1 MFTQH
6 TVTAR
11 NWNKSFTHITFV
23 PNQLAVRVW
32 CPKSK
37 SSIWIFTSVLV
48 DSSPRSYLFPNP
60 WSHRTEVWHRTF
72 PICDAPLSRSARLR
86 SVTDRNRAE
95 INALVCTQALPGMV
109 FVRAQELRLQCE
121 HIALDKSACIPA
133 SPVHQKVSPQL
144 FRYSPSL
151 HCLTSCVQRS
161 SESSS
166 S

>member
-48 DSSPRSYLFPNP
+48 DSSPRSYLFPNT

-72 PICDAPLSRSARLR
+72 PICDAPLSRFARLL

-95 INALVCTQALPGMV
+95 INALVCTQALSGMV
-109 FVRAQELRLQCE
+109 FVRAQEL
-121 HIALDKSACIPA
+121 S
-133 SPVHQKVSPQL
+133 VTVWT
-144 FRYSPSL
+144 YSL
-151 HCLTSCVQRS
+151 RQVCMYTCT
-161 SESSS
+161 SSS
-166 S
+166 SEGISSAVSLFSVVALLNKLCSEIFRVK